1 MQNPIFQIPPET
13 YQQLSDSERHL
24 LDFIYKNLPRMSEL
38 SILKLSEEASV
49 STATI
54 VRLMK
59 KLGFDGYT
67 SFKYSIKNNSH
78 AMEDE
83 PIKASVDT
91 QIREAIRK
99 NELEVIQTIQMLDT
113 RQLEKAIQE
122 IYKASKVYVFA
133 RGFSEFIGTELT
145 VKLQLMGKNCEMHN
159 DPNIIRVISRK
170 LVKDDVV
177 LFVSL
182 KGETGELV
190 EACKNFKIKEIP
202 TITLTTRIDSSLAR
216 LSDIVIVGYKGEQ
229 SFFPEYEVRSRLP
242 LHVLSRVLLD
252 AYVIR
257 LNNH

>member
-113 RQLEKAIQE
+113 RQQSGE
-122 IYKASKVYVFA
+122 
-133 RGFSEFIGTELT
+133 
-145 VKLQLMGKNCEMHN
+145 
-159 DPNIIRVISRK
+159 NI
-170 LVKDDVV
+170 
-177 LFVSL
+177 FV
-182 KGETGELV
+182 
-190 EACKNFKIKEIP
+190 
-202 TITLTTRIDSSLAR
+202 
-216 LSDIVIVGYKGEQ
+216 
-229 SFFPEYEVRSRLP
+229 P
-242 LHVLSRVLLD
+242 LHLIEGFNGICPGPIPPGFLILT
-252 AYVIR
+252 A
-257 LNNH
+257 

>member
-1 MQNPIFQIPPET
+1 M
-13 YQQLSDSERHL
+13 
-24 LDFIYKNLPRMSEL
+24 
-38 SILKLSEEASV
+38 
-49 STATI
+49 
-54 VRLMK
+54 
-59 KLGFDGYT
+59 
-67 SFKYSIKNNSH
+67 
-78 AMEDE
+78 
-83 PIKASVDT
+83 
-91 QIREAIRK
+91 
-99 NELEVIQTIQMLDT
+99 IQTIQMLDT

-182 KGETGELV
+182 NGETGELV